1 MINANSWQKPII
13 FVRTL
18 LGNLRRVV
26 LHILKYRDQVKTDLI
41 AACELEFF
49 LGSLMSPFYVLRRNM
64 QNKLAARENS

>member
-49 LGSLMSPFYVLRRNM
+49 LGSLMSPFYFLNRNTLT
-64 QNKLAARENS
+64 KLLAREKT